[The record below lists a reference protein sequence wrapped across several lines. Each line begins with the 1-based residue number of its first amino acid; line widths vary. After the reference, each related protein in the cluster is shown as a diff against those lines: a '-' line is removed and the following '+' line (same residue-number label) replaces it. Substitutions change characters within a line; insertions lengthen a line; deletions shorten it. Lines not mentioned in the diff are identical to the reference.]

1 MANEYSIQKQIS
13 CVKQFHTAFQLGIKE
28 EPTADIGIEKARLR
42 HELMRE
48 ENQEY
53 LDACEKGD
61 VVEIADA
68 LGDQLYVLCGTMLEH
83 GMQNVIEDVFAEI
96 HRSNMTKLG
105 ADGKPIYRESDGK
118 VAKGPNYTRPDLKNI
133 VLGAIKKKQ
142 GEDEVKK

>member
-1 MANEYSIQKQIS
+1 MAHENSIQKQIS
-13 CVKQFHTAFQLGIKE
+13 CVKQFHKAYNLGIKE

-68 LGDQLYVLCGTMLEH
+68 LGDQLYVLCGTMIEH

-105 ADGKPIYRESDGK
+105 EDGKPVYREDGK
-118 VAKGPNYTRPDLKNI
+118 VAKGPNYTRPELKGI
-133 VLGAIKKKQ
+133 VLGTKSQ
-142 GEDEVKK
+142 D